1 MATYNENNITIAG
14 LWRMCQTRWQWFVV
28 SLVLCMVF
36 AIRYLI
42 VTPNMYI
49 RFASIMVMEES
60 VGNSSSR
67 GGGENI
73 FNDLGLVKQKN
84 NLTNVVRHLNSLDVM
99 MEVARRL
106 DYSLESEN
114 VIEKAKSIQAR
125 LSVEVEDV
133 KSTIINLTYSD
144 YSVEAAERTLTL
156 IVQVYNEKWLESK
169 LTVTKNTSRFIDTRL
184 RLLEQDLSM
193 VDDSIATFKSR
204 YGITNLEHVSD
215 IYLQQ
220 QSQADAEILRLRN
233 QRAMAEYI
241 RELLNDKSGK
251 PQLLIVNSG
260 IENNVIESQ
269 ISLYNDLLLQLQSHM
284 EYTSE
289 QNPLVATQE
298 KELSALR
305 KNILANINNHIRTIN
320 IQLQIIADYHE
331 ANRSR
336 IIANPEQAKY
346 LTTIERDQKVK
357 ESLYM
362 FLLQKK
368 EENEISS
375 SYRSTNTQVIDI
387 PHGSDS
393 PSSPDSKKIIFIAL
407 IIGIFVPV
415 TIIFLRAALNESVRD
430 HFDIECHENIP
441 FLGEV
446 PVSESTSHQINFQR
460 RLRLIPPKD
469 PIVVAHGKQDP
480 VNEAFRMVRTK
491 LEAITNE
498 HPDTSKVFMVTSTN
512 EASGKTFVAMNL
524 ALVLAIGER
533 HVLFIDCDLR
543 KATASRRWNAPEKG
557 LADYLNGR
565 SSYPTQLL
573 YRIKG
578 FPTLDIMGA
587 GFIPSNPTELL
598 RSTLFERLINTMRP
612 QYGYI
617 ILDCPTSGLLAD
629 AEIIKKNVDH
639 SLFVVRAGQFLR
651 QRLYELEE
659 PAVSGKRVFQYVV
672 LNGVEINSKYYTH
685 ENADSEENKEAMES
699 SLINKYIIK
708 VIRYVYS
715 SFFQLHR

>member
-1 MATYNENNITIAG
+1 MAKYNENAISIAG
-14 LWRMCQTRWQWFVV
+14 LWRMCVARWQWFIV
-28 SLVLCMVF
+28 SVVLCLIV

-42 VTPNMYI
+42 VTPTMYT
-49 RFASIMVMEES
+49 RYAAIMVPEES
-60 VGNSSSR
+60 LGTSSNAKN
-67 GGGENI
+67 GDV
-73 FNDLGLVKQKN
+73 FKDMGLVKQN
-84 NLTNVVRHLNSLDVM
+84 SNLINVVRHINSLDVM

-106 DYSLESEN
+106 DYSITPEEVLG
-114 VIEKAKSIQAR
+114 KAKDLQKRFAI
-125 LSVEVEDV
+125 EIEDD
-133 KSTIINLTYSD
+133 KSTIIDLTYSD
-144 YSVEAAERTLTL
+144 FSSEAAERVLTL
-156 IVQVYNEKWLESK
+156 IVEVYNEKSLESN
-169 LTVTKNTSRFIDTRL
+169 LIITRNTSRFIDTRL
-184 RLLEQDLSM
+184 RLLEQDLNI
-193 VDDSIATFKSR
+193 VDDSIARFKSR
-204 YGITNLEHVSD
+204 YGITDLTHVSD

-220 QSQADAEILRLRN
+220 QSRTDAEILKLRN
-233 QRAMAEYI
+233 QKAMAEYI
-241 RELLNDKSGK
+241 RGLLNDKSGK

-260 IENNVIESQ
+260 IDNQIIESQ
-269 ISLYNDLLLQLQSHM
+269 IQLYNDHLLQLQSHL

-289 QNPLVATQE
+289 QNPIIVTQE
-298 KELSALR
+298 KELSTLR

-320 IQLQIIADYHE
+320 IQLQIIDDYYE
-331 ANRSR
+331 LNKSR
-336 IIANPEQAKY
+336 ITSNPEQAKY
-346 LTTIERDQKVK
+346 LATIEREQKVK

-362 FLLQKK
+362 YLLQKK

-375 SYRSTNTQVIDI
+375 SYRSANTQMIDI
-387 PHGSDS
+387 PNGDS
-393 PSSPDSKKIIFIAL
+393 KPSSPDKPQVLFAAFMF
-407 IIGIFVPV
+407 GIFLPI
-415 TIIFLRAALNESVRD
+415 TIIFLRASLNESVRD
-430 HFDIECHENIP
+430 HYDIESLDNIP

-480 VNEAFRMVRTK
+480 VNEAFRMVRTR

-617 ILDCPTSGLLAD
+617 ILDCPTEGLLAD

-639 SLFVVRAGQFLR
+639 SLFVVRAGQYLR
-651 QRLYELEE
+651 QRLVELEE
-659 PAVSGKRVFQYVV
+659 PAVPGKKIFQYVV
-672 LNGVEINSKYYTH
+672 LNGVEINSRYYTH
-685 ENADSEENKEAMES
+685 ENADSEENKEAMENS
-699 SLINKYIIK
+699 VITKYFIK
-708 VIRYVYS
+708 IVRYVYS